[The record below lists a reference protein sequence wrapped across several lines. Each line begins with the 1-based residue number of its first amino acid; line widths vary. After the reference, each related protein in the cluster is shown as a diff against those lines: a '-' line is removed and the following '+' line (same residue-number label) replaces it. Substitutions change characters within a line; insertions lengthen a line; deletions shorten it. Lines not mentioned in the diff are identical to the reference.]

1 MNYLNQRKRALQMKA
16 KNNCGKVV
24 LAYSGGLDTSVIL
37 KWLANKGYE
46 VVCFIADVG
55 QDEDFEKAK
64 AKALSI
70 GASRVYVQD
79 FKKEFVEKYIF
90 QALKAN
96 AVYEGKYLL
105 GTSLARPLI
114 AEKQIETAKKENAKI
129 VAHGA
134 TGKGN
139 DQVRFELAYMK
150 LMPGVEIISPWKEP
164 EFLTQFKGRSDLLKF
179 AKENGIPVEATSEKP
194 YSMDDN
200 IMHISYEAGQLED
213 PAFEPKEEMFKKTV
227 SPKKAPDEETKIM
240 VEFKAGI
247 PIKVVNLTDNKTVEG
262 SLELFQYLNE
272 LGAKNGIG
280 RIDLVE
286 NRFVGMKS
294 RGVYETPAGTILLRA
309 HIDIEGLVLDREV
322 CHLKDML
329 MPKVAELIYNGFWF
343 SPEMEFLMAAV
354 NKSQENVDGKVYMAL
369 YKGNAFVTGRESPKS
384 LYSKDIASMD
394 KLGGYDQTDAKGFI
408 KLNALRLKLGAKN
421 VSNK

>member
-1 MNYLNQRKRALQMKA
+1 
-16 KNNCGKVV
+16 
-24 LAYSGGLDTSVIL
+24 GLDTSVIL
-37 KWLANKGYE
+37 KWLINKGYK

-64 AKALSI
+64 AKAISI
-70 GASRVYVQD
+70 GASKVYVQD
-79 FKKEFVEKYIF
+79 LKEEFVEKYIF

-114 AEKQIETAKKENAKI
+114 AEKQVEIAKKENAKI

-150 LMPGVEIISPWKEP
+150 LMPGIEIISPWKET
-164 EFLTQFKGRSDLLKF
+164 EFLAQFNGRADLLKF
-179 AKENGIPVEATSEKP
+179 AKENGIQVEATSEKP

-213 PAFEPKEEMFKKTV
+213 PAFEPDEGMFKKTV
-227 SPKKAPDEETKIM
+227 SPKQAPDKETKIM
-240 VEFKAGI
+240 IEFKAGI
-247 PIKVVNLTDNKTVEG
+247 PVKVINLIKKKEVTG
-262 SLELFQYLNE
+262 SLRLFSYLNK
-272 LGAKNGIG
+272 LGSKNGIG

-294 RGVYETPAGTILLRA
+294 RGVYETPAGTILLKA
-309 HIDIEGLVLDREV
+309 HLDIEGLVLDREV

-329 MPKVAELIYNGFWF
+329 MPKIAQLIYSGFWF

-354 NKSQENVDGKVYMAL
+354 DKSQENVDGKVYMSL

-408 KLNALRLKLGAKN
+408 KLNALRLMRRK
-421 VSNK
+421 